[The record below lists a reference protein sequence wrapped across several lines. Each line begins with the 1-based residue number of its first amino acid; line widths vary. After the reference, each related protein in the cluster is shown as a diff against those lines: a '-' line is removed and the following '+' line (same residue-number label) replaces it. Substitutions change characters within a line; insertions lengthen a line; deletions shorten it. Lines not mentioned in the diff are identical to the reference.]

1 MFFYKISILNYNSE
15 PILENQPFTVV
26 TILILINKL
35 INITHSIMKEF
46 NQYING
52 KFVKSTNSG
61 VTEVLNPCTEEVLS
75 VIPQGSIVDA
85 NNALEA
91 AQAAQHSWKSLAA
104 IERAGYLNKMANV
117 IRENR
122 VFLAETLAKEQ
133 AKVIGLA
140 QVEIDVTADYFDY
153 NAGWARR
160 IEGEIIQSD
169 RRKEHIFLHKAPI
182 GVAVGI
188 LPWNFPFFVMAR
200 KVAPSLV
207 TGNTCVIKPSCIAP
221 NTVMEFIK
229 MIENIGLPAGVL
241 NVVCGSGPTVGNA
254 LVKSPIT
261 GIVSL
266 TGSVFAGQKIMEAA
280 AANITKVSLELGGK
294 APAIV
299 CADANLELAVN
310 AIVSSK
316 VIFSGQVCNC
326 AERVYVEESIY
337 DQFLD
342 MVTKKMQSVKV
353 EDAFSTNNPDMSAMV
368 SKDQVEKVAEMVEFA
383 KKEGAE
389 VLVGGSRSEQFDKG
403 YFYQPTLL
411 TNVTQNMQII
421 QEEVFGPILPV
432 MKFSTL
438 DEAIALANDC
448 EYGLTSSIFS
458 ENFNKVMHA
467 SNELQFGETYI
478 NREHFEAIQGF
489 HAGWKKSG
497 LGGADGKHGME
508 EYLQTK
514 VVYAQYR

>member
-1 MFFYKISILNYNSE
+1 
-15 PILENQPFTVV
+15 
-26 TILILINKL
+26 
-35 INITHSIMKEF
+35 MKQFEQF
-46 NQYING
+46 ING
-52 KFVKSTNSG
+52 KFVASSSNDYK
-61 VTEVLNPCTEEVLS
+61 EVLNPCTEEVISL
-75 VIPQGSIVDA
+75 IPKGTVEDA
-85 NNALEA
+85 NLALDA
-91 AQAAQHSWKSLAA
+91 AKDAHHSWKSLAA
-104 IERAGYLNKMANV
+104 IERANYLNKMATV

-122 VFLAETLAKEQ
+122 VSLAETLATEQ

-153 NAGWARR
+153 YAAFARR

-169 RRKEHIFLHKAPI
+169 RRKEHIYLHKSPI

-200 KVAPSLV
+200 KVAASLV

-221 NTVMEFIK
+221 NTILEWTKLIQK
-229 MIENIGLPAGVL
+229 IELPAGVL
-241 NVVCGSGPTVGNA
+241 NMVCGSGSVVGNA
-254 LVKSPIT
+254 LSESPKT
-261 GIVSL
+261 GIISL
-266 TGSVFAGQKIMEAA
+266 TGSVYAGQRVMEAA
-280 AANITKVSLELGGK
+280 SKNITKVSLELGGK

-310 AIVSSK
+310 AVVSSR
-316 VIFSGQVCNC
+316 VIYSGQVCNC
-326 AERVYVEESIY
+326 AERVYVEDSIH
-337 DQFLD
+337 DQFLE
-342 MVTKKMQSVKV
+342 MVTAKMKEVKV
-353 EDAFSTNNPDMSAMV
+353 EDAFSDNNPDMSSMV
-368 SKDQVEKVAEMVEFA
+368 SKAQLDKVAEMVEFA

-389 VLVGGSRSEQFDKG
+389 VVLGGGKSSQFDKG

-411 TNVTQNMQII
+411 TNVNQGMQII
-421 QEEVFGPILPV
+421 KEEVFGPVLPV
-432 MKFSTL
+432 MKFNTL
-438 DEAIALANDC
+438 DEAIAMANDC

-467 SNELQFGETYI
+467 CAELEFGETYV

-497 LGGADGKHGME
+497 IGGADGKHGME

>member
-1 MFFYKISILNYNSE
+1 
-15 PILENQPFTVV
+15 
-26 TILILINKL
+26 
-35 INITHSIMKEF
+35 MKQF
-46 NQYING
+46 DQFING
-52 KFVKSTNSG
+52 KFVKSTSTE
-61 VTEVLNPCTEEVLS
+61 VTEILNPCTEEVLS
-75 VIPQGSIVDA
+75 TIPYGSVKDA
-85 NNALEA
+85 NDALEA
-91 AQAAQHSWKSLAA
+91 AQNAQHSWKSLPA
-104 IERAGYLNKMANV
+104 IQRAGYLNKMATV

-122 VFLAETLAKEQ
+122 VFLAKTLAAEQ
-133 AKVIGLA
+133 AKVMGLA

-153 NAGWARR
+153 YAGFARR

-169 RRKEHIFLHKAPI
+169 RAKEHIFLHKSPI

-200 KVAPSLV
+200 KVAASLI

-221 NTVMEFIK
+221 NTILEWLELIQK
-229 MIENIGLPAGVL
+229 IELPSGVL
-241 NVVCGSGPTVGNA
+241 NVVCGSGPIVGNA
-254 LVKSPIT
+254 LCKSPTT
-261 GIVSL
+261 GIISL
-266 TGSVFAGQKIMEAA
+266 TGSVFAGQQVMEAA
-280 AANITKVSLELGGK
+280 SQNITKVSLELGGK

-299 CADANLELAVN
+299 CADANLELAVK
-310 AIVSSK
+310 AVVDSRI
-316 VIFSGQVCNC
+316 IFSGQVCNC
-326 AERVYVEESIY
+326 AERVYVEESIH
-337 DQFLD
+337 DQFLE
-342 MVTKKMQSVKV
+342 MVTAKMKAIKV
-353 EDAFSTNNPDMSAMV
+353 EDAFSDNNPDMSALV
-368 SKDQVEKVAEMVEFA
+368 SKAQLDKVSEMVEFA

-389 VLVGGSRSEQFDKG
+389 IVLGGSRSSQFDKG
-403 YFYQPTLL
+403 YFYQPTLVS
-411 TNVTQNMQII
+411 NVKQDMQIM
-421 QEEVFGPILPV
+421 QEEVFGPVLPV

-438 DEAIALANDC
+438 DEAIALANDS

-467 SNELQFGETYI
+467 AEELQYGETYI

>member
-1 MFFYKISILNYNSE
+1 
-15 PILENQPFTVV
+15 
-26 TILILINKL
+26 
-35 INITHSIMKEF
+35 MKQF
-46 NQYING
+46 NQFING
-52 KFVKSTNSG
+52 KFVKSTS
-61 VTEVLNPCTEEVLS
+61 TEVIEILNPCTEEVLS
-75 VIPQGSIVDA
+75 LMPIGSVTDA
-85 NNALEA
+85 NLALDA
-91 AQAAQHSWKSLAA
+91 AQASQHAWKSLPA
-104 IERAGYLNKMANV
+104 IQRANYLTKMATV

-122 VFLAETLAKEQ
+122 ISLARTLAAEQ

-153 NAGWARR
+153 YAGFARR

-169 RRKEHIFLHKAPI
+169 RAKEHIFLHKAPI

-200 KVAPSLV
+200 KVAGSLI
-207 TGNTCVIKPSCIAP
+207 TGNTCVINPSSIAP
-221 NTVMEFIK
+221 NTVMEFAEL
-229 MIENIGLPAGVL
+229 IEKINIPAGVL
-241 NVVCGSGPTVGNA
+241 NYVCGKGSIVGNA
-254 LVKSPIT
+254 LSSSPIT
-261 GIVSL
+261 GIISL
-266 TGSVFAGQKIMEAA
+266 TGSVGAGQMVMEAA
-280 AANITKVSLELGGK
+280 SKNITKVSLELGGK

-310 AIVSSK
+310 AVVTSR
-316 VIFSGQVCNC
+316 VTFSGQVCNC
-326 AERVYVEESIY
+326 AERLYVEESIH

-342 MVTKKMQSVKV
+342 MVAAKMKTLKV
-353 EDAFSTNNPDMSAMV
+353 EDAFSENNPDMSSLV
-368 SKDQVEKVAEMVEFA
+368 SKAQLDKVSEMVEYA

-389 VLVGGSRSEQFDKG
+389 VVVGGSRTPGYDKG

-421 QEEVFGPILPV
+421 QEEVFGPVLPV

-448 EYGLTSSIFS
+448 EFGLTSSIFS

-467 SNELQFGETYI
+467 AEELQYGETYI

-514 VVYAQYR
+514 VIYAQYS

>member
-1 MFFYKISILNYNSE
+1 
-15 PILENQPFTVV
+15 
-26 TILILINKL
+26 
-35 INITHSIMKEF
+35 MKEF
-46 NQYING
+46 DQFING
-52 KFVKSTNSG
+52 KFIKSTSTD
-61 VTEVLNPCTEEVLS
+61 VIEILNPCTEEVLS
-75 VIPQGSIVDA
+75 LMPVGSVKDA
-85 NNALEA
+85 ELALDA
-91 AQAAQHSWKSLAA
+91 AQASQHAWKSLTA
-104 IERAGYLNKMANV
+104 IERAGYLHKMADV

-122 VFLAETLAKEQ
+122 ISLAKTLASEQ

-169 RRKEHIFLHKAPI
+169 RKKEHIFLHKAPI

-200 KVAPSLV
+200 KIAPSLV
-207 TGNTCVIKPSCIAP
+207 TGNTCIINPSSVAP
-221 NTVMEFIK
+221 NTVMQFAK
-229 MIENIGLPAGVL
+229 LIEKIGVPAGVL
-241 NVVCGSGPTVGNA
+241 NFVCGKGSIVGNA
-254 LVKSPIT
+254 LSKSPIT
-261 GIVSL
+261 GIISL
-266 TGSVFAGQKIMEAA
+266 TGSVGAGQLVMQAA
-280 AANITKVSLELGGK
+280 SENITKVSLELGGK

-299 CADANLELAVN
+299 CADANLDLAVN
-310 AIVSSK
+310 AVVSSR

-326 AERVYVEESIY
+326 AERVYVEDSIY
-337 DQFLD
+337 DQF
-342 MVTKKMQSVKV
+342 MEKVTKKMSEVKV
-353 EDAFSTNNPDMSAMV
+353 EDAFSDNNPDMSSMV
-368 SKDQVEKVAEMVEFA
+368 SKDQVDKVAEMVEYA

-389 VLVGGSRSEQFDKG
+389 VVVGGTRSSQFDKG

-421 QEEVFGPILPV
+421 QEEVFGPVLPV
-432 MKFSTL
+432 MKFGTL

-448 EYGLTSSIFS
+448 EFGLTSSIFS

-467 SNELQFGETYI
+467 CDQLEFGETYV

-497 LGGADGKHGME
+497 VGGADGKHGME

-514 VVYAQYR
+514 VIYAQYR

>member
-1 MFFYKISILNYNSE
+1 
-15 PILENQPFTVV
+15 
-26 TILILINKL
+26 
-35 INITHSIMKEF
+35 MKEF
-46 NQYING
+46 NHFING
-52 KFVKSTNSG
+52 TFVKSTSTE
-61 VTEVLNPCTEEVLS
+61 VTEVLNPCTEETLS
-75 VIPQGSIVDA
+75 IIPKGSIEDA
-85 NNALEA
+85 NKALEA
-91 AQAAQHSWKSLAA
+91 AQAAQHKWKSRTA
-104 IERAGYLNKMANV
+104 IERANYLNKMATI

-122 VFLAETLAKEQ
+122 VFLAETLAAEQ
-133 AKVIGLA
+133 AKVLALA

-169 RRKEHIFLHKAPI
+169 RKKEHIFLHKMPI

-200 KVAPSLV
+200 KVAPALI
-207 TGNTCVIKPSCIAP
+207 TGNTCVIKPSCVAP
-221 NTVMEFIK
+221 NTVMEFVK
-229 MIENIGLPAGVL
+229 LIEKIGLPNGVL
-241 NVVCGSGPTVGNA
+241 NFVCGSGTVVGNA
-254 LVKSPIT
+254 LAKSPIT
-261 GIVSL
+261 GIISL
-266 TGSVFAGQKIMEAA
+266 TGSVYAGQKIMEAA

-299 CADANLELAVN
+299 CADANMELAVN
-310 AIVSSK
+310 AVVDSRI
-316 VIFSGQVCNC
+316 IFSGQVCNC
-326 AERVYVEESIY
+326 AERVYVEDSIY
-337 DQFLD
+337 DEF
-342 MVTKKMQSVKV
+342 VNKVKAKMDAIKV
-353 EDAFSTNNPDMSAMV
+353 EDAFSKNNPDMSSMV
-368 SKDQVEKVAEMVEFA
+368 SKDQVDKVSEMVEFA

-389 VLVGGSRSEQFDKG
+389 VVSGGARSNQFDKG

-411 TNVTQNMQII
+411 TNVSQSMQII
-421 QEEVFGPILPV
+421 KEEVFGPVLPV
-432 MKFSTL
+432 MRFSNL

-458 ENFNKVMHA
+458 ENFNKIMHA
-467 SNELQFGETYI
+467 CEELEFGETYV

-497 LGGADGKHGME
+497 IGGADGKHGMQ

>member
-1 MFFYKISILNYNSE
+1 
-15 PILENQPFTVV
+15 
-26 TILILINKL
+26 
-35 INITHSIMKEF
+35 MKQF
-46 NQYING
+46 NQFING
-52 KFVKSTNSG
+52 KFVKSTSSE
-61 VTEVLNPCTEEVLS
+61 VTKVLNPCTEEVLS
-75 VIPQGSIVDA
+75 EIPHGSVEDA

-91 AQAAQHSWKSLAA
+91 AKESQHAWKSLTA
-104 IERAGYLNKMANV
+104 IERAGYLNKMASV

-122 VFLAETLAKEQ
+122 VFLAETLAAEQ
-133 AKVIGLA
+133 AKVMGLA

-153 NAGWARR
+153 YAGFARR

-169 RRKEHIFLHKAPI
+169 RQKERIFLHKAPI

-200 KVAPSLV
+200 KVAASLI
-207 TGNTCVIKPSCIAP
+207 TGNTCVIKPSCVAP
-221 NTVMEFIK
+221 NTIMEWVDLIQK
-229 MIENIGLPAGVL
+229 IDLPAGVL
-241 NVVCGSGPTVGNA
+241 NFVCGSGPVVGNA
-254 LVKSPIT
+254 LSKSPTT
-261 GIVSL
+261 GIISL
-266 TGSVFAGQKIMEAA
+266 TGSVFAGQKVMEAA
-280 AANITKVSLELGGK
+280 SQNITKVSLELGGK

-310 AIVSSK
+310 AVVGSRI
-316 VIFSGQVCNC
+316 IYSGQVCNC
-326 AERVYVEESIY
+326 AERVYVEESIH
-337 DQFLD
+337 DQFLE
-342 MVTKKMQSVKV
+342 MTTAKMKALKV
-353 EDAFSTNNPDMSAMV
+353 EDAFSSNNPDMSAMV
-368 SKDQVEKVAEMVEFA
+368 SKDQLDKVAEMVEFA

-389 VLVGGSRSEQFDKG
+389 VLLGGNKSSQFDKG

-411 TNVTQNMQII
+411 TNVKQDMQII
-421 QEEVFGPILPV
+421 QEEVFGPVLPV

-438 DEAIALANDC
+438 DEAIALANDS

-467 SNELQFGETYI
+467 AEELEYGETYI

-497 LGGADGKHGME
+497 IGGADGKHGME

>member
-1 MFFYKISILNYNSE
+1 
-15 PILENQPFTVV
+15 
-26 TILILINKL
+26 
-35 INITHSIMKEF
+35 MKEF

-52 KFVKSTNSG
+52 KFVKSTS
-61 VTEVLNPCTEEVLS
+61 TETIEVLNPCTEEVISLIPKGS
-75 VIPQGSIVDA
+75 VEDA
-85 NNALEA
+85 NLSLEA
-91 AQAAQHSWKSLAA
+91 AKAAQHNWKSLTA
-104 IERAGYLNKMANV
+104 IERASYLHKMADV

-133 AKVIGLA
+133 AKVLGLA

-153 NAGWARR
+153 NAAWARR

-169 RRKEHIFLHKAPI
+169 RKKEHIFLHKAPI

-200 KVAPSLV
+200 KIAPSLV
-207 TGNTCVIKPSCIAP
+207 TGNTCIINPSSVAP
-221 NTVMEFIK
+221 NTVMEFAK
-229 MIENIGLPAGVL
+229 LIEAINVPVGVL
-241 NVVCGSGPTVGNA
+241 NFVCGKGSIVGNA
-254 LVKSPIT
+254 LSKSPIT
-261 GIVSL
+261 GIISL
-266 TGSVFAGQKIMEAA
+266 TGSVGAGQKIMEAA
-280 AANITKVSLELGGK
+280 AENITKVSLELGGK

-299 CADANLELAVN
+299 CADANLDLAVE
-310 AIVSSK
+310 AVVSSR

-326 AERVYVEESIY
+326 AERVYVEDAIY
-337 DQFLD
+337 DQF
-342 MVTKKMQSVKV
+342 MEKITKKMANVKV
-353 EDAFSTNNPDMSAMV
+353 DDAFSNNNPDMSSLV
-368 SKDQVEKVAEMVEFA
+368 SKDQIDKVEEMVEFA

-389 VLVGGSRSEQFDKG
+389 VVLGGGKPSQFDKG

-411 TNVTQNMQII
+411 TNVKQEMQII
-421 QEEVFGPILPV
+421 QEEVFGPVLPV

-438 DEAIALANDC
+438 DEAIALSNDC

-458 ENFNKVMHA
+458 ENFNKIMYA
-467 SNELQFGETYI
+467 CDQLEFGETYV

-497 LGGADGKHGME
+497 IGGADGKHGME

-514 VVYAQYR
+514 VIYAQYR

>member
-1 MFFYKISILNYNSE
+1 
-15 PILENQPFTVV
+15 
-26 TILILINKL
+26 
-35 INITHSIMKEF
+35 MKEF
-46 NQYING
+46 DQFING
-52 KFVKSTNSG
+52 RFVKSTSSET
-61 VTEVLNPCTEEVLS
+61 TEVLNPCTEAVLS
-75 VIPQGSIVDA
+75 LIPRGSVADA
-85 NNALEA
+85 DAALAA
-91 AQAAQHSWKSLAA
+91 AQAAQYAWKSLTA
-104 IERAGYLNKMANV
+104 IERAGYLNKMASV
-117 IRENR
+117 IRDNR
-122 VFLAETLAKEQ
+122 LTLAQTLAKEQ

-153 NAGWARR
+153 NAAWARR

-169 RRKEHIFLHKAPI
+169 RKKEHIFLHKAPI

-188 LPWNFPFFVMAR
+188 CPWNFPFFVMAR
-200 KVAPSLV
+200 KVAPALI

-221 NTVMEFIK
+221 NTIMEFVR
-229 MIENIGLPAGVL
+229 MIEHIGLPNGVL
-241 NVVCGSGPTVGNA
+241 NVVCGTGPVVGNA
-254 LVKSPIT
+254 LTKSPVT

-266 TGSVFAGQKIMEAA
+266 TGSVLAGQRIMEAA

-299 CADANLELAVN
+299 CADANLDLAVN
-310 AIVSSK
+310 AVVSSR

-326 AERVYVEESIY
+326 AERVYVEDAIY
-337 DQFLD
+337 DQF
-342 MVTKKMQSVKV
+342 MESVTKKMASVKMD
-353 EDAFSTNNPDMSAMV
+353 DAFSEDNPDMSSLV
-368 SKDQVEKVAEMVEFA
+368 SREQLAKVSEMVEFA

-389 VLVGGSRSEQFDKG
+389 VIVGGSRSERFTKG

-411 TNVTQNMQII
+411 ANVTQQMQII
-421 QEEVFGPILPV
+421 QEEVFGPVLPV
-432 MKFSTL
+432 MRFASL

-458 ENFNKVMHA
+458 ENFNKIMYA
-467 SNELQFGETYI
+467 CEELQFGETYV

>member
-1 MFFYKISILNYNSE
+1 
-15 PILENQPFTVV
+15 
-26 TILILINKL
+26 
-35 INITHSIMKEF
+35 MKEF
-46 NQYING
+46 KQFING
-52 KFVKSTNSG
+52 KFIKSTSTD
-61 VTEVLNPCTEEVLS
+61 VIEILNPCTEEVLS
-75 VIPQGSIVDA
+75 LMPIGSVKDA
-85 NNALEA
+85 ELALEA
-91 AQAAQHSWKSLAA
+91 AQASQHAWKSLTA
-104 IERAGYLNKMANV
+104 IERAGYLHKMADV

-122 VFLAETLAKEQ
+122 VFLAKTLAAEQ
-133 AKVIGLA
+133 AKVMGLA

-169 RRKEHIFLHKAPI
+169 RKKEHIFLHKAPI

-200 KVAPSLV
+200 KIAPSLI
-207 TGNTCVIKPSCIAP
+207 TGNTCIINPSSVAP
-221 NTVMEFIK
+221 NTVMAFAEL
-229 MIENIGLPAGVL
+229 IEKINIPTGVL
-241 NVVCGSGPTVGNA
+241 NFVCGKGSIVGNA
-254 LVKSPIT
+254 LSKSPIT
-261 GIVSL
+261 GIISL
-266 TGSVFAGQKIMEAA
+266 TGSVGAGQKVMEAA
-280 AANITKVSLELGGK
+280 SLNITKVSLELGGK

-299 CADANLELAVN
+299 CADANLDLAVK
-310 AIVSSK
+310 AVVDSRI
-316 VIFSGQVCNC
+316 IFSGQVCNC
-326 AERVYVEESIY
+326 AERVYVEDSIY
-337 DQFLD
+337 DQF
-342 MVTKKMQSVKV
+342 MEKITKRFSDIKV
-353 EDAFSTNNPDMSAMV
+353 EDAFSANNPDMSSLV
-368 SKDQVEKVAEMVEFA
+368 SKDQLDKISEMVDYA

-389 VLVGGSRSEQFDKG
+389 VVVGGTRSSQFNKG

-411 TNVTQNMQII
+411 TNVTQKMQII
-421 QEEVFGPILPV
+421 QEEVFGPVLPV

-438 DEAIALANDC
+438 DEAIALSNDC
-448 EYGLTSSIFS
+448 EFGLTSSIYS

-467 SNELQFGETYI
+467 CEELEFGETYI

>member
-1 MFFYKISILNYNSE
+1 
-15 PILENQPFTVV
+15 
-26 TILILINKL
+26 
-35 INITHSIMKEF
+35 MKEF
-46 NQYING
+46 KQFING
-52 KFVKSTNSG
+52 KFVKSTS
-61 VTEVLNPCTEEVLS
+61 TETIEILNPCTEEVLS
-75 VIPQGSIVDA
+75 LMPVGSVADA
-85 NNALEA
+85 NEALDA
-91 AQAAQHSWKSLAA
+91 AQGAQHNWKSLTAV
-104 IERAGYLNKMANV
+104 ERAGYLHKMADV

-122 VFLAETLAKEQ
+122 VSLAKTLASEQ

-169 RRKEHIFLHKAPI
+169 RKKEHIFLHKAPI

-200 KVAPSLV
+200 KIAPSLV
-207 TGNTCVIKPSCIAP
+207 TGNTCIINPSSVAP
-221 NTVMEFIK
+221 NTVMEFAEL
-229 MIENIGLPAGVL
+229 IENIGVPAGVL
-241 NVVCGSGPTVGNA
+241 NFVCGKGSIVGNA
-254 LVKSPIT
+254 LSKSPIT
-261 GIVSL
+261 GIISL
-266 TGSVFAGQKIMEAA
+266 TGSVGAGQKVMEAA
-280 AANITKVSLELGGK
+280 SENITKVSLELGGK

-299 CADANLELAVN
+299 CADADLDLAVN
-310 AIVSSK
+310 AVVSSR

-326 AERVYVEESIY
+326 AERAYVEDSIY
-337 DQFLD
+337 DEF
-342 MVTKKMQSVKV
+342 MEKVTKKMAELKV
-353 EDAFSTNNPDMSAMV
+353 EDAFATNDPDMSSMV
-368 SKDQVEKVAEMVEFA
+368 SKDQIEKVAEMVEFA

-389 VLVGGSRSEQFDKG
+389 VVVGGTRSDKFDKG

-411 TNVTQNMQII
+411 ANVKQDMQII
-421 QEEVFGPILPV
+421 QEEVFGPVLPV
-432 MKFSTL
+432 MKFTTL
-438 DEAIALANDC
+438 DEAIALSNDC

-467 SNELQFGETYI
+467 CEQLEFGETYV

-514 VVYAQYR
+514 VIYAQYR

>member
-1 MFFYKISILNYNSE
+1 
-15 PILENQPFTVV
+15 
-26 TILILINKL
+26 
-35 INITHSIMKEF
+35 MKEF

-52 KFVKSTNSG
+52 KFVKSTSTEM
-61 VTEVLNPCTEEVLS
+61 TEVLNPCTEEVLS
-75 VIPQGSIVDA
+75 LIPKGSVLDA
-85 NNALEA
+85 ERAMEA
-91 AQAAQHSWKSLAA
+91 AHASQHDWKSLTA
-104 IERAGYLNKMANV
+104 IERAGYLNKMAAI

-169 RRKEHIFLHKAPI
+169 RKKEHIFLHKAPI

-188 LPWNFPFFVMAR
+188 CPWNFPFFVMAR

-221 NTVMEFIK
+221 NTIMEFAK
-229 MIENIGLPAGVL
+229 LIENIGLAAGVL
-241 NVVCGSGPTVGNA
+241 NFVCGSGTVVGDA
-254 LVKSPIT
+254 LTRSPKA
-261 GIVSL
+261 GIISL

-280 AANITKVSLELGGK
+280 ATNITKVSLELGGK

-310 AIVSSK
+310 AVVSSRI
-316 VIFSGQVCNC
+316 IFSGQVCNC
-326 AERVYVEESIY
+326 AERVYVEDSIF
-337 DQFLD
+337 DEF
-342 MVTKKMQSVKV
+342 MEKVAKKMAEVKV
-353 EDAFSTNNPDMSAMV
+353 EDAFSTNNPDMSSMV
-368 SKDQVEKVAEMVEFA
+368 SKDQLEKVAEMVEFA

-389 VLVGGSRSEQFDKG
+389 VLVGGGRSTNFDKG

-411 TNVTQNMQII
+411 TNIKQNMQIM
-421 QEEVFGPILPV
+421 QEEVFGPVLPV
-432 MKFSTL
+432 MKFGTL
-438 DEAIALANDC
+438 DEAIALANDSDF
-448 EYGLTSSIFS
+448 GLTSSIFS
-458 ENFNKVMHA
+458 ENFNKVMYA
-467 SNELQFGETYI
+467 CDQLEFGETYI

-514 VVYAQYR
+514 VIYAQYR

>member
-1 MFFYKISILNYNSE
+1 MR
-15 PILENQPFTVV
+15 
-26 TILILINKL
+26 
-35 INITHSIMKEF
+35 EF
-46 NQYING
+46 NQFING
-52 KFVKSTNSG
+52 KFKKSTSSE
-61 VTEVLNPCTEEVLS
+61 VTKVLNPCTEEVLS
-75 VIPQGSIVDA
+75 EIPKGSVEDA
-85 NNALEA
+85 NEALDA
-91 AQAAQHSWKSLAA
+91 ARESQKAWKDLTA

-122 VFLAETLAKEQ
+122 VFLAETLAAEQ
-133 AKVIGLA
+133 AKVMGLA

-153 NAGWARR
+153 YAGFARR

-169 RRKEHIFLHKAPI
+169 RKKEHIFLHKAPI

-200 KVAPSLV
+200 KVAASLI

-221 NTVMEFIK
+221 NTIMEWVDLIQK
-229 MIENIGLPAGVL
+229 IELPAGVL
-241 NVVCGSGPTVGNA
+241 NFVCGTGPVVGNA
-254 LVKSPIT
+254 LSKSPVT

-266 TGSVFAGQKIMEAA
+266 TGSVFAGQKVMEAA
-280 AANITKVSLELGGK
+280 SENITKVSLELGGK

-310 AIVSSK
+310 AVVGSRI
-316 VIFSGQVCNC
+316 IYSGQICNC
-326 AERVYVEESIY
+326 AERVYVEESIH
-337 DQFLD
+337 DQFLE
-342 MVTKKMQSVKV
+342 MVTAKMNDLKV
-353 EDAFSTNNPDMSAMV
+353 EDAFSTNNPDMSALV
-368 SKDQVEKVAEMVEFA
+368 SKAQLDKVAEMVEFS

-389 VLVGGSRSEQFDKG
+389 VLVGGHKSSQFDKG

-411 TNVTQNMQII
+411 TNVKQDMQII
-421 QEEVFGPILPV
+421 QEEVFGPVLPV

-438 DEAIALANDC
+438 DEAIALSNDC
-448 EYGLTSSIFS
+448 DYGLTSSIFS

-467 SNELQFGETYI
+467 SQELEFGETYI

-514 VVYAQYR
+514 VIYAQYK

>member
-1 MFFYKISILNYNSE
+1 
-15 PILENQPFTVV
+15 
-26 TILILINKL
+26 
-35 INITHSIMKEF
+35 MKEF
-46 NQYING
+46 NQFING
-52 KFVKSTNSG
+52 KFVKSTSTE

-75 VIPQGSIVDA
+75 IIPKGSVEDA
-85 NNALEA
+85 NKALEA
-91 AQAAQHSWKSLAA
+91 AKASQHAWKSLTAV
-104 IERAGYLNKMANV
+104 ERANFLNKMATV

-122 VFLAETLAKEQ
+122 VFLAETLAAEQ

-169 RRKEHIFLHKAPI
+169 RKKEHIFLHKAPI

-221 NTVMEFIK
+221 NTVLEFVK
-229 MIENIGLPAGVL
+229 LIEKIGLPAGVL
-241 NVVCGSGPTVGNA
+241 NFVCGTGPVVGNA
-254 LVKSPIT
+254 LTKNPIT

-266 TGSVFAGQKIMEAA
+266 TGSVYAGQKVMEAA
-280 AANITKVSLELGGK
+280 APNITKVSLELGGK

-299 CADANLELAVN
+299 CADANMDLAVN
-310 AIVSSK
+310 AVVSSR
-316 VIFSGQVCNC
+316 VIYSGQVCNC
-326 AERVYVEESIY
+326 AERVYVEDSIY
-337 DQFLD
+337 DEFMD
-342 MVTKKMQSVKV
+342 KVKAKMTAVKV
-353 EDAFSTNNPDMSAMV
+353 EDAFSKNNPDMSSMV
-368 SKDQVEKVAEMVEFA
+368 SKAQLDKVTEMVDFA

-389 VLVGGSRSEQFDKG
+389 VLLGGNRLSQFDKG

-411 TNVTQNMQII
+411 TNVNQNMQIVK
-421 QEEVFGPILPV
+421 EEVFGPVLPV
-432 MKFSTL
+432 MKFKTL
-438 DEAIALANDC
+438 DEAIALANDT

-467 SNELQFGETYI
+467 CEELEFGETYV

-497 LGGADGKHGME
+497 VGGADGKHGME

-514 VVYAQYR
+514 VIYAQYR

>member
-1 MFFYKISILNYNSE
+1 
-15 PILENQPFTVV
+15 
-26 TILILINKL
+26 
-35 INITHSIMKEF
+35 MKEF
-46 NQYING
+46 KQYING
-52 KFVKSTNSG
+52 RFVKSTS
-61 VTEVLNPCTEEVLS
+61 TETIEILNPCTEEVLS
-75 VIPQGSIVDA
+75 LMPTGSVSDA
-85 NNALEA
+85 NEALDA
-91 AQAAQHSWKSLAA
+91 AQNAHHGWKSLTAV
-104 IERAGYLNKMANV
+104 ERASYLYKMANV

-169 RRKEHIFLHKAPI
+169 RKKEHIFLHKAPI

-200 KVAPSLV
+200 KIAPSLV
-207 TGNTCVIKPSCIAP
+207 TGNTCIINPSSVAP
-221 NTVMEFIK
+221 NTVMEFAQL
-229 MIENIGLPAGVL
+229 IEKIGIPAGVL
-241 NVVCGSGPTVGNA
+241 NFVCGKGSIVGNA
-254 LVKSPIT
+254 LSKSPIT
-261 GIVSL
+261 GIISL
-266 TGSVFAGQKIMEAA
+266 TGSVGAGQLVMQAA
-280 AANITKVSLELGGK
+280 SENITKVSLELGGK

-299 CADANLELAVN
+299 CADANIDLAVK
-310 AIVSSK
+310 AIVDSR

-326 AERVYVEESIY
+326 AERAYVEDSIY
-337 DQFLD
+337 DEFMD
-342 MVTKKMQSVKV
+342 KVTKRMSEVKV
-353 EDAFSTNNPDMSAMV
+353 EDAFSENNPEMSSMV
-368 SKDQVEKVAEMVEFA
+368 SKDQIDKVEEMVEFA

-389 VLVGGSRSEQFDKG
+389 VVVGGTRSSQFDKG

-411 TNVTQNMQII
+411 TNVTQDMQII
-421 QEEVFGPILPV
+421 QEEVFGPVLPV
-432 MKFSTL
+432 MKFGTL
-438 DEAIALANDC
+438 DEAIAMANDC
-448 EYGLTSSIFS
+448 EFGLTSSIFS

-467 SNELQFGETYI
+467 CDQLEFGETYV

-514 VVYAQYR
+514 VIYAQYR